1 MGGSRGGRRG
11 GASAV
16 GLAAWA
22 ALAAR
27 GAGALDN
34 GLSLTPPMGW
44 NSWGLK
50 HAISE
55 DIIGA
60 QAEALVESGLLK
72 VGYRYLNLDG
82 GWQDAQRDGDGN
94 LRGSPKLFPSGMG
107 ALGELLHSKGLLYG
121 IYSSAGFTACNGF
134 PGSFGHEEA
143 DAQRFADWG
152 VDYLKYD
159 NCADGGV
166 DPYARY
172 ERMGRAL
179 NGTGRPIYYN
189 ICEWGIQQPWGW
201 AHEIA
206 NSWRTTP
213 DITNS
218 FLHGYGSCH
227 SIQNIIIQN
236 EVTHPYAGPGRGF
249 NDPDL
254 LQVGLEGVSDVE
266 GRTQFSMWALMK
278 APLLINAD
286 LTKMTEATW
295 TTLSNEEV
303 IAVNQDAL
311 GVQGR
316 RVRQTVDT
324 ASGAQDV
331 WAGPLEGGDIAV
343 VLLNQGNLGAG
354 EREITLLWEDIGLDP
369 GAAAAV
375 RDLWA
380 HADLGAFRGAFA
392 ARVPPHGC
400 AALRVRPLGGAASAR
415 DWSLAPPAPV
425 TFL

>member
-1 MGGSRGGRRG
+1 MLWVVDQSTTRKIGGII
-11 GASAV
+11 
-16 GLAAWA
+16 LE
-22 ALAAR
+22 AR
-27 GAGALDN
+27 HN
-34 GLSLTPPMGW
+34 RS
-44 NSWGLK
+44 N
-50 HAISE
+50 
-55 DIIGA
+55 
-60 QAEALVESGLLK
+60 
-72 VGYRYLNLDG
+72 
-82 GWQDAQRDGDGN
+82 
-94 LRGSPKLFPSGMG
+94 
-107 ALGELLHSKGLLYG
+107 KG
-121 IYSSAGFTACNGF
+121 
-134 PGSFGHEEA
+134 P
-143 DAQRFADWG
+143 
-152 VDYLKYD
+152 
-159 NCADGGV
+159 
-166 DPYARY
+166 
-172 ERMGRAL
+172 
-179 NGTGRPIYYN
+179 
-189 ICEWGIQQPWGW
+189 
-201 AHEIA
+201 
-206 NSWRTTP
+206 
-213 DITNS
+213 
-218 FLHGYGSCH
+218 H

-303 IAVNQDAL
+303 IAVNQDAF

-354 EREITLLWEDIGLDP
+354 EREITLLWEDIGLEP

-392 ARVPPHGC
+392 
-400 AALRVRPLGGAASAR
+400 VRGVAVH
-415 DWSLAPPAPV
+415 LAPQPRMH
-425 TFL
+425 

>member
-1 MGGSRGGRRG
+1 
-11 GASAV
+11 
-16 GLAAWA
+16 
-22 ALAAR
+22 
-27 GAGALDN
+27 
-34 GLSLTPPMGW
+34 
-44 NSWGLK
+44 
-50 HAISE
+50 
-55 DIIGA
+55 
-60 QAEALVESGLLK
+60 
-72 VGYRYLNLDG
+72 
-82 GWQDAQRDGDGN
+82 
-94 LRGSPKLFPSGMG
+94 
-107 ALGELLHSKGLLYG
+107 
-121 IYSSAGFTACNGF
+121 
-134 PGSFGHEEA
+134 
-143 DAQRFADWG
+143 
-152 VDYLKYD
+152 
-159 NCADGGV
+159 
-166 DPYARY
+166 
-172 ERMGRAL
+172 
-179 NGTGRPIYYN
+179 
-189 ICEWGIQQPWGW
+189 
-201 AHEIA
+201 
-206 NSWRTTP
+206 
-213 DITNS
+213 
-218 FLHGYGSCH
+218 
-227 SIQNIIIQN
+227 
-236 EVTHPYAGPGRGF
+236 
-249 NDPDL
+249 
-254 LQVGLEGVSDVE
+254 
-266 GRTQFSMWALMK
+266 MWALMK